1 MIGGRLEAGADQP
14 RDLETYAAS
23 SRASSLYI
31 VPNEPTLFEPVA
43 FSISTA
49 ATLKRALMRRRRG
62 ESDRGKARDNWE
74 ETKRDDHRG
83 KKGNSIVAWVASLRK
98 LKG

>member
-1 MIGGRLEAGADQP
+1 
-14 RDLETYAAS
+14 
-23 SRASSLYI
+23 
-31 VPNEPTLFEPVA
+31 
-43 FSISTA
+43 
-49 ATLKRALMRRRRG
+49 MRRQRGEERR